1 MGDIM
6 IMGCVFC
13 NRVWC
18 RKDKYETLDVQ
29 NLDIENRTDISHGIC
44 PECFQQQKEDKVHNH
59 QRSKGYDECFNRHED
74 CTNTICMFKPT
85 CGEKA
90 LNEWRADIVVLG
102 SC

>member
-1 MGDIM
+1 M

-59 QRSKGYDECFNRHED
+59 QRSKGYDG
-74 CTNTICMFKPT
+74 MF
-85 CGEKA
+85 
-90 LNEWRADIVVLG
+90 
-102 SC
+102 